1 VILIFARPDYGALGA
16 LKRRPLQTAENQPR
30 ELETVVERSGW
41 DVVRR
46 MPASAGRRAGTP
58 AASPRPAAA
67 SGRGRI
73 GGYDTIGLIVLIIA
87 VAVIF
92 IAGKV
97 QEHYQ
102 KKLPARADGLLPG
115 RRV

>member
-1 VILIFARPDYGALGA
+1 
-16 LKRRPLQTAENQPR
+16 
-30 ELETVVERSGW
+30 
-41 DVVRR
+41 
-46 MPASAGRRAGTP
+46 MPALAGRRAGTP

-73 GGYDTIGLIVLIIA
+73 GGYDTIGLIALIIA

-97 QEHYQ
+97 HEHYQ
-102 KKLPARADGLLPG
+102 KKDLPARADRLLPG